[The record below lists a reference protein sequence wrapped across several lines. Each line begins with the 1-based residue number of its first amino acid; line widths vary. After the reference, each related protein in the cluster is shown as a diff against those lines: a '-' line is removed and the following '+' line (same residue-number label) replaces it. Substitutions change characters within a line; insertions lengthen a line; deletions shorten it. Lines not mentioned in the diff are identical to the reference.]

1 MKTGS
6 RSGRWMPEEDEI
18 LRELALANGSPFDI
32 ATQLKRSLPFVRA
45 RAHRLGIP
53 LGFILGPADDQQLGV
68 KAKTLV
74 AHEAEGHLSLAE

>member
-32 ATQLKRSLPFVRA
+32 AMQLKRSLPSVRA
-45 RAHRLGIP
+45 RAHQLGIP
-53 LGFILGPADDQQLGV
+53 LGFLLRPADDQWLGV
-68 KAKTLV
+68 KAKP
-74 AHEAEGHLSLAE
+74 